1 MLWWNHTLSK
11 CIRKGEEYH
20 EKEKYILSTSLL
32 ISLTSNPVLSMA
44 GEWVDLDQEIASV
57 QENQTNNS
65 NQNDKNQESG
75 SQDISDSKDQ
85 DAESSSD
92 TPDKSEEDSDS
103 GDKKSDQDKGS
114 DESGKESDVDN
125 LDKDHKQDDPES
137 EPDKDKDSTDSDKSD
152 KEDDKDSVKE
162 DSSEKN
168 ENVSDSDST
177 DQEKK
182 DTENEDKTGE
192 KQEDGLETSSGKSDS
207 SSESKKEE
215 EEADTECAQL
225 EGCVDG
231 KHDKD
236 CPLYTEEVDLIQDA
250 ECAHLEG
257 CVDGKHDQDCPL
269 YEIISE
275 IPECAHLEGCVGD
288 VHDKD
293 CPLYE
298 EIVPALFAAKNSE
311 NSYEVSTTEE
321 LKEALE
327 EIEKN
332 EAEEAVIV
340 LTANVSVPIENDV
353 SSFGVDEKHITVESE
368 EGNLYELNFSNLAML
383 TGSCTFENVDVRG
396 YELYCNGYQTVFSK
410 DGEIHLTGTLYGG
423 GYRED
428 VDSTYVIV
436 AATGWINPYSAS
448 SGLHNVIGGSYQAS
462 VKGDTYLEI
471 TGDIQFTGGNLITP
485 GCVMGD
491 GTSGDQNNSPDVSV
505 GGTSTLIYDNQN
517 AKTSPSIVGTCGC
530 EMNGNVILDVRSGE
544 TNEICGNYEFPEKS
558 IICKDLHIIAGAKEY
573 EDTDRTLR
581 LGGNWPITGAGNLFA
596 GSPSLT
602 GTYTVEGS
610 VTIDTYENVW
620 GWDKGTEPSSYDIP
634 DIYGAIC
641 SNVGGDITINA
652 HGSHMENITG
662 AESSTVQGSVTINAI
677 NVELKN
683 SNYETEDD
691 WGDIYGL
698 KGRSTAQKAVTIKV
712 NGGDINMIMDTDQE
726 EVPTGSEINITRS
739 PKIRT
744 GVLGT
749 TNYSVAPAKAPTVN
763 LTACTATIPFIQS
776 AATVNV
782 IDHSSVTLSKGLW
795 LARNLNVEEDSYLG
809 TYDLD
814 VSELEGNATVNGT
827 WEQFYDANGTP
838 YDCTID
844 EKLYVGENGTYIS
857 HGTMNVVGTVE
868 NGGVIALM
876 KPAQFDSDYI
886 GKEGELR
893 LPVVSENNYS
903 GTAACKIPLRIM
915 GISSGKTTVNTVVSS
930 DWNTLQTPSL
940 GDNYIVSKKSGDD
953 PAQNTFLLGNEDA
966 LEQDL
971 FLKRVN
977 DPGNISGNY
986 MWQVATGITVIFDKN
1001 GGDTEASPRIISQD
1015 KMAGS
1020 VNHVSLPTTEP
1031 TKSGCKFIGWNTKA
1045 DGSGDSFTE
1054 ATNVTSSMRVYAQWE
1069 SGYVSIVPMDITV
1082 YVGGEG
1088 YSGVIGDNGFFSG
1101 NDLPEIGFYLILPD
1115 DMNALLGSS
1124 EEKQVD
1130 LSGIFSLTYYDT
1142 GDAGHTTRDWE
1153 LELYGDESM
1162 NHVTVNGQH
1171 VFIYKL
1177 MPSKINGTE
1186 EKIPLRMQFTDK
1198 DGNVMTDSKFPVNTG
1213 DEYRDYTINFYP
1225 GELNENEL
1233 RATFHVN
1240 GTTVSRKIHL
1250 GSGKLRV
1257 RGNMDESYRDISNTA
1272 PSVNPQRPGLFLA
1285 QTAQNNTDYYLNDT
1299 GIRVQASGV
1308 KLLVDHSLNDA
1319 LLRKYIESTSNAEG
1333 KYSYQ
1338 FRYLD
1343 LVDTNN
1349 GNAYVT
1355 MGAGQKMK
1363 IYWPVP
1369 ADAKAD
1375 TEFHIVHFVGLDRDA
1390 DVDMSDLW
1398 TTHIPEEMKGKKV
1411 TIDGHS
1417 FVEFSVSSFSPFALL
1432 YEKDGTATTNPD
1444 PAPSHSSS
1452 SGHGSS
1458 SGRGSTTSSGVV
1470 IETGTQETKTPDQA
1484 NALPAGT
1491 IENML
1496 EEENTESALPKTGQ
1510 EWNQS
1515 ALVFFSSILRFK
1527 EKRKLDD
1534 I

>member
-1 MLWWNHTLSK
+1 MKKKKLLS
-11 CIRKGEEYH
+11 
-20 EKEKYILSTSLL
+20 YILTTSLL
-32 ISLTSNPVLSMA
+32 ISLTANPVLSMA
-44 GEWVDLDQEIASV
+44 EETNLSQEITVDQDNPDQDSK
-57 QENQTNNS
+57 S
-65 NQNDKNQESG
+65 KN
-75 SQDISDSKDQ
+75 ISSEKNADSKDKNENDGSDRGDEIEPSEDGKTEDLQ
-85 DAESSSD
+85 EDEDKANLSSGKDEKPDLNGSDGDQSEESKKDSINDS
-92 TPDKSEEDSDS
+92 SEEDSDQADADY
-103 GDKKSDQDKGS
+103 GRL
-114 DESGKESDVDN
+114 DEDEN
-125 LDKDHKQDDPES
+125 IDPDFS
-137 EPDKDKDSTDSDKSD
+137 QP
-152 KEDDKDSVKE
+152 V
-162 DSSEKN
+162 
-168 ENVSDSDST
+168 ENP
-177 DQEKK
+177 E
-182 DTENEDKTGE
+182 E
-192 KQEDGLETSSGKSDS
+192 S
-207 SSESKKEE
+207 SSAAGTTANSGSTSGGSGTSKKND
-215 EEADTECAQL
+215 ADLDEC
-225 EGCVDG
+225 E
-231 KHDKD
+231 
-236 CPLYTEEVDLIQDA
+236 
-250 ECAHLEG
+250 HLEG
-257 CVDGKHDQDCPL
+257 CVDGKHDPECPL
-269 YEIISE
+269 YEGEVKVPSE
-275 IPECAHLEGCVGD
+275 AECAHLEGCVGD
-288 VHDKD
+288 VHDKN

-298 EIVPALFAAKNSE
+298 EPIPALFAAKNNE

-321 LKEALE
+321 LKDAFDQ
-327 EIEKN
+327 IETN
-332 EAEEAVIV
+332 EADEAVIV
-340 LTANVSVPIENDV
+340 LKADVSVPKEN
-353 SSFGVDEKHITVESE
+353 SRSFLGVTGKCITFESE
-368 EGNLYELNFSNLAML
+368 EEMHKLTFTTTIGILN
-383 TGSCTFENVDVRG
+383 GECTFENVDVRG
-396 YELYCNGYQTVFSK
+396 DKLYCNGYQTVFSE
-410 DGEIHLTGTLYGG
+410 DGEIHLTETLYGG

-436 AATGWINPYSAS
+436 AATGWINPNSAN
-448 SGLHNVIGGSYQAS
+448 GLHNVIGGSYQAS
-462 VKGDTYLEI
+462 VKDNTYLEI
-471 TGDIQFTGGNLITP
+471 TGDIKFKGGNLITP

-491 GTSGDQNNSPDVSV
+491 GTSGNQNNSPDVSV
-505 GGTSTLIYDNQN
+505 GGTATLIYDNKN
-517 AKTSPSIVGTCGC
+517 AETSPSIVGTYGC
-530 EMNGNVILDVRSGE
+530 KMQGDVLLNVRSGRS
-544 TNEICGNYEFPEKS
+544 TEICGNYESPKKS
-558 IICKDLHIIAGAKEY
+558 IIGGDLHIIAGAEEY

-581 LGGNWPITGAGNLFA
+581 LGGNWPITGAGHLFA
-596 GSPSLT
+596 QAPFST

-610 VTIDTYENVW
+610 VIIDTYENVW
-620 GWDKGTEPSSYDIP
+620 GWEKGTEPSSYDIP
-634 DIYGAIC
+634 NIYGAIC

-652 HGSHMENITG
+652 HASHMENITG
-662 AESSTVQGSVTINAI
+662 VESSTVKGSVTINATDVELKNSYYETEYDNGDIYGLYEYSGKGISTAQGSVTIN
-677 NVELKN
+677 
-683 SNYETEDD
+683 
-691 WGDIYGL
+691 
-698 KGRSTAQKAVTIKV
+698 V
-712 NGGDINMIMDTDQE
+712 NGGDVGMIMVTDQE
-726 EVPTGSEINITRS
+726 EAPTDSEINITGS

-744 GVLGT
+744 GVMGT
-749 TNYSVAPAKAPTVN
+749 TNYSGAPAEAPTAN

-782 IDHSSVTLSKGLW
+782 IDHSSVTLSQGLL
-795 LARNLNVEEDSYLG
+795 LARDLNVEENSYLG
-809 TYDLD
+809 IHDTDSVL
-814 VSELEGNATVNGT
+814 LEGDAAINGI
-827 WEQFYDANGTP
+827 WEQFHDGSSSS
-838 YDCTID
+838 YDCTI
-844 EKLYVGENGTYIS
+844 EGAMHVGENGTYIS
-857 HGTMNVVGTVE
+857 HGSTNVFGTVK
-868 NGGVIALM
+868 NGGVMALM
-876 KPAQFDSDYI
+876 KPSQFDSDYTGNE
-886 GKEGELR
+886 GKLH

-1031 TKSGCKFIGWNTKA
+1031 TKSGCRFIGWNTKA

-1069 SGYVSIVPMDITV
+1069 SGYVSIMPMDITV
-1082 YVGGEG
+1082 YVGGDG

-1130 LSGIFSLTYYDT
+1130 LSGIFSLTYDDT

-1198 DGNVMTDSKFPVNTG
+1198 YGNVMTDSKFPVNTG
-1213 DEYRDYTINFYP
+1213 DQYRNYTINFYP

-1299 GIRVQASGV
+1299 GIRIQASGV
-1308 KLLVDHSLNDA
+1308 KLLVDHSLDDA

-1444 PAPSHSSS
+1444 PTPDPAPSHSSS

-1491 IENML
+1491 TENML

-1515 ALVFFSSILRFK
+1515 ALVFFSSILLLLVTLALKKK
-1527 EKRKLDD
+1527 EN
-1534 I
+1534 

>member
-1 MLWWNHTLSK
+1 MKKKKLLS
-11 CIRKGEEYH
+11 
-20 EKEKYILSTSLL
+20 YILSTSLL

-44 GEWVDLDQEIASV
+44 MEGVDLDQEIASV
-57 QENQTNNS
+57 QENQDNNS
-65 NQNDKNQESG
+65 NQNEKDQESD
-75 SQDISDSKDQ
+75 SKDISDSKDQ

-207 SSESKKEE
+207 SSETKKEE

-321 LKEALE
+321 LKKALE

-353 SSFGVDEKHITVESE
+353 SSFGVDKKHITVESK
-368 EGNLYELNFSNLAML
+368 EGKLYKLNFSNSAML

-396 YELYCNGYQTVFSK
+396 YKLYCNGYQTVFSE
-410 DGEIHLTGTLYGG
+410 DGEIHLQETLYGG
-423 GYRED
+423 GCRED

-471 TGDIQFTGGNLITP
+471 TGDIQFTGGNHITP
-485 GCVMGD
+485 GCVMRD
-491 GTSGDQNNSPDVSV
+491 GSGNDKNNSPDVSV
-505 GGTSTLIYDNQN
+505 GGTATLIYDNQN
-517 AKTSPSIVGTCGC
+517 AETSPAIEGTYGC
-530 EMNGNVILDVRSGE
+530 EMKGDVLLDVRSGRAH
-544 TNEICGNYEFPEKS
+544 EICGNCEFPEQS
-558 IICKDLHIIAGAKEY
+558 VICGDLHIIAGAEEY
-573 EDTDRTLR
+573 EDTNRTLR
-581 LGGNWPITGAGNLFA
+581 LSWNWPITGAGNVFA
-596 GSPSLT
+596 PSST
-602 GTYTVEGS
+602 GTYTVGGS

-620 GWDKGTEPSSYDIP
+620 GWDKKEGTISDDLPE
-634 DIYGAIC
+634 IYGAIC
-641 SNVGGDITINA
+641 SNVGGNITINA
-652 HGSHMENITG
+652 YGSHMENITG
-662 AESSTVQGSVTINAI
+662 AERSTVQGSVTINATD
-677 NVELKN
+677 VELKN
-683 SNYETEDD
+683 SDYETEYDE
-691 WGDIYGL
+691 GDIYGL
-698 KGRSTAQKAVTIKV
+698 YKSTAHGAVTINV
-712 NGGDINMIMDTDQE
+712 NGGDINKIVDTNQE
-726 EVPTGSEINITRS
+726 EVPTGSEINITGS

-744 GVLGT
+744 GVIGT
-749 TNYSVAPAKAPTVN
+749 ANYSGAPAKAPTVN

-782 IDHSSVTLSKGLW
+782 DHSSVTLSQGLW
-795 LARNLNVEEDSYLG
+795 LAKNLNVEKDSYLG

-844 EKLYVGENGTYIS
+844 KKLYVGENGTYIS

-868 NGGVIALM
+868 NGGVIVLM

-915 GISSGKTTVNTVVSS
+915 GISSGNTTVNMVASS

-1031 TKSGCKFIGWNTKA
+1031 TKSGCRFIGWNTKA

-1082 YVGGEG
+1082 YVGGNG

-1308 KLLVDHSLNDA
+1308 KLLVDHSLDDA
-1319 LLRKYIESTSNAEG
+1319 LLRKYIESTSNEEG

-1491 IENML
+1491 TENML

-1515 ALVFFSSILRFK
+1515 ALVFFSSILLLLVTLALKKK
-1527 EKRKLDD
+1527 EN
-1534 I
+1534 

>member
-1 MLWWNHTLSK
+1 MTA
-11 CIRKGEEYH
+11 
-20 EKEKYILSTSLL
+20 
-32 ISLTSNPVLSMA
+32 NPVLAMT
-44 GEWVDLDQEIASV
+44 GGRGINQEITSV
-57 QENQTNNS
+57 QENQSENPNQENENQETDSKNSEEDAESFGNSDLTENDAKDNESENNDTGDS
-65 NQNDKNQESG
+65 KDNQDSSGKDASDEHIQDNQESDKDESG
-75 SQDISDSKDQ
+75 DSADQSEDADHSDAKDSSS
-85 DAESSSD
+85 DEESSSD
-92 TPDKSEEDSDS
+92 
-103 GDKKSDQDKGS
+103 
-114 DESGKESDVDN
+114 SDVDDSN
-125 LDKDHKQDDPES
+125 QKNETDNVGDSTNNKNAGDMDPE
-137 EPDKDKDSTDSDKSD
+137 KSG
-152 KEDDKDSVKE
+152 
-162 DSSEKN
+162 
-168 ENVSDSDST
+168 
-177 DQEKK
+177 
-182 DTENEDKTGE
+182 DTE
-192 KQEDGLETSSGKSDS
+192 SIDS
-207 SSESKKEE
+207 SSGNSASSSKNEE
-215 EEADTECAQL
+215 NLDEDPECAHL
-225 EGCVDG
+225 DGCVDG
-231 KHDKD
+231 KHDED
-236 CPLYTEEVDLIQDA
+236 CPCYEGEDGDVIQDA
-250 ECAHLEG
+250 ECAHLDG
-257 CVDGKHDQDCPL
+257 CVHGEHDKDCPL
-269 YEIISE
+269 YEIVPDIA
-275 IPECAHLEGCVGD
+275 ECAHLDGCVGD
-288 VHDKD
+288 VHDKN

-298 EIVPALFAAKNSE
+298 EVLPVLLTIQSEENTYEVGTTEGDLSLSEAFENIE
-311 NSYEVSTTEE
+311 NSDSDEAIII
-321 LKEALE
+321 LKG
-327 EIEKN
+327 N
-332 EAEEAVIV
+332 V
-340 LTANVSVPIENDV
+340 TAPTENDV
-353 SSFGVDEKHITVESE
+353 STLGVDGKHITFESQDDE
-368 EGNLYELNFSNLAML
+368 KYTISFLTRGMLN
-383 TGSCTFENVDVRG
+383 GPCTFENVKVSG
-396 YELYCNGYQTVFSK
+396 YKLYCNGYETIFTEES
-410 DGEIHLTGTLYGG
+410 EIHLDCTLYGG
-423 GYRED
+423 GYKED
-428 VDSTYVIV
+428 VESTYVV
-436 AATGWINPYSAS
+436 LACDGEINPTSD
-448 SGLHNVIGGSYQAS
+448 SGTHNVIGGSYQAS
-462 VKGDTYLEI
+462 VEGDTYLEI
-471 TGDIQFTGGNLITP
+471 TGNIKMQGGNHLNP

-491 GTSGDQNNSPDVSV
+491 GRSGDGKNSPDVYV
-505 GGTSTLIYDNQN
+505 GGDAMLIYDNKN
-517 AKTSPSIVGTCGC
+517 AKASPAIEGTYGC
-530 EMNGNVILDVRSGE
+530 EMRGDVTLDVRSGRA
-544 TNEICGNYEFPEKS
+544 NEICGTEEYSEKS
-558 IICKDLHIIAGAKEY
+558 IIRGNLHIIAGSEEY
-573 EDTDRTLR
+573 ENTDRTLR
-581 LGGNWPITGAGNLFA
+581 LNGNWPIVGAGNSFA
-596 GSPSLT
+596 ASPFEK
-602 GTYTVEGS
+602 GTYEVDGD
-610 VTIDTYENVW
+610 VTIDAYENVW
-620 GWDKGTEPSSYDIP
+620 GWDKEGTIP
-634 DIYGAIC
+634 DDVPEIYGAIC

-662 AESSTVQGSVTINAI
+662 AESSTVQGSVTINATD
-677 NVELKN
+677 VELKN
-683 SNYETEDD
+683 SYYETQYDES
-691 WGDIYGL
+691 DIYGL
-698 KGRSTAQKAVTIKV
+698 YEYSGKGISTAQGAVTINV

-726 EVPTGSEINITRS
+726 EVPTGSEINITGS

-744 GVLGT
+744 GVMGT
-749 TNYSVAPAKAPTVN
+749 TNYSGAPAEAPTVN

-782 IDHSSVTLSKGLW
+782 IDHSIVTLSKGLG
-795 LARNLNVEEDSYLG
+795 LARDLNVEENSYLG
-809 TYDLD
+809 IHDTDSVL
-814 VSELEGNATVNGT
+814 LEGDAAINGI
-827 WEQFYDANGTP
+827 WEQFHDGSSSS
-838 YDCTID
+838 YDCTI
-844 EKLYVGENGTYIS
+844 KGAMHVGKNGTYIS
-857 HGTMNVVGTVE
+857 HGSTNVVGTVE
-868 NGGVIALM
+868 NGGVMALM
-876 KPAQFDSDYI
+876 KPSQFDSDYT
-886 GKEGELR
+886 GKEGKLH

-915 GISSGKTTVNTVVSS
+915 GISSGNTTVNMVASS

-1031 TKSGCKFIGWNTKA
+1031 TKSGCRFIGWNTKA

-1082 YVGGEG
+1082 YVGGDG

-1162 NHVTVNGQH
+1162 NHATVNGQH

-1186 EKIPLRMQFTDK
+1186 EKIPLRMQFTDE

-1272 PSVNPQRPGLFLA
+1272 PSVNPQRPGLILA

-1308 KLLVDHSLNDA
+1308 KLLVDHSLDDA

-1398 TTHIPEEMKGKKV
+1398 TTHIPDEMKGKKV

-1432 YEKDGTATTNPD
+1432 YEKDGTATTNPDPTPD

-1491 IENML
+1491 TENML

-1515 ALVFFSSILRFK
+1515 ALVFFSSILLLLVTLALKKK
-1527 EKRKLDD
+1527 EN
-1534 I
+1534 

>member
-1 MLWWNHTLSK
+1 MKKKKLLS
-11 CIRKGEEYH
+11 
-20 EKEKYILSTSLL
+20 YILTTSLL
-32 ISLTSNPVLSMA
+32 IALTANPVLSMA
-44 GEWVDLDQEIASV
+44 EETNLSQETTVDQEKDNPD
-57 QENQTNNS
+57 Q
-65 NQNDKNQESG
+65 DYK
-75 SQDISDSKDQ
+75 SQDIASKENEDSKDENENDMSDSADKTEQ
-85 DAESSSD
+85 SGDGKTEDLQEKEDKSDLTSEKDEKSDLNGSDDDQSEESKKDPINDS
-92 TPDKSEEDSDS
+92 SEEDSDQADADY
-103 GDKKSDQDKGS
+103 GRLEE
-114 DESGKESDVDN
+114 DEN
-125 LDKDHKQDDPES
+125 IDPDFSQPE
-137 EPDKDKDSTDSDKSD
+137 
-152 KEDDKDSVKE
+152 ED
-162 DSSEKN
+162 
-168 ENVSDSDST
+168 ENQPV
-177 DQEKK
+177 
-182 DTENEDKTGE
+182 ENPEE
-192 KQEDGLETSSGKSDS
+192 S
-207 SSESKKEE
+207 SSTAGTTTNSGSTSGGSGTSKKND
-215 EEADTECAQL
+215 ADLDEC
-225 EGCVDG
+225 E
-231 KHDKD
+231 
-236 CPLYTEEVDLIQDA
+236 
-250 ECAHLEG
+250 HLEG
-257 CVDGKHDQDCPL
+257 CVDGKHDPECPL
-269 YEIISE
+269 YEGEVKVPSE
-275 IPECAHLEGCVGD
+275 AECAHLEGCVGD
-288 VHDKD
+288 VHDKN

-298 EIVPALFAAKNSE
+298 EPIPALFAAKNNE

-321 LKEALE
+321 LKDAFDQ
-327 EIEKN
+327 IETN
-332 EAEEAVIV
+332 EADEAVIV
-340 LTANVSVPIENDV
+340 LKADVSVPKEN
-353 SSFGVDEKHITVESE
+353 SRSFLGVNGKCITFESE
-368 EGNLYELNFSNLAML
+368 EEMHKLTFTTTIGILN
-383 TGSCTFENVDVRG
+383 GECTFENVDVRG
-396 YELYCNGYQTVFSK
+396 YELFCNGYRTDFTENS
-410 DGEIHLTGTLYGG
+410 EIHLSQTLYGG
-423 GYRED
+423 GYQED

-436 AATGWINPYSAS
+436 AATGEINPYSAN
-448 SGLHNVIGGSYQAS
+448 GFHNVIGGSYKAS
-462 VKGDTYLEI
+462 VEGNTYLEI
-471 TGDIQFTGGNLITP
+471 TGDIKFKGGNLITP

-505 GGTSTLIYDNQN
+505 GGTATLIYDNQN

-558 IICKDLHIIAGAKEY
+558 IICKDLHIIAGSEEY
-573 EDTDRTLR
+573 ENTNRTLR
-581 LGGNWPITGAGNLFA
+581 LGGNWPITGAGHLFA
-596 GSPSLT
+596 QAPFST

-620 GWDKGTEPSSYDIP
+620 GWDKGTEPSSYNIP

-641 SNVGGDITINA
+641 SNVGGNITINA

-662 AESSTVQGSVTINAI
+662 AESSTVQGSVTINATD
-677 NVELKN
+677 VELKN
-683 SNYETEDD
+683 SNYETEYDE
-691 WGDIYGL
+691 GDIYGL
-698 KGRSTAQKAVTIKV
+698 YEYSNKGISTAQGAVTINV
-712 NGGDINMIMDTDQE
+712 NGGDINMIEDTDQE
-726 EVPTGSEINITRS
+726 EVPIDSEINITGS

-744 GVLGT
+744 GVIGT
-749 TNYSVAPAKAPTVN
+749 ANYSGAPAKAPTVN

-782 IDHSSVTLSKGLW
+782 DHSSVTLSQGLW
-795 LARNLNVEEDSYLG
+795 LAKNLNVEKDSYLG

-844 EKLYVGENGTYIS
+844 KKLYVGENGTYIS

-868 NGGVIALM
+868 NGGVIVLM

-1031 TKSGCKFIGWNTKA
+1031 TKSGCRFIGWNTKA

-1308 KLLVDHSLNDA
+1308 KLLVDHSLDDA

-1491 IENML
+1491 TENML

-1515 ALVFFSSILRFK
+1515 ALVFFSSILLLLVTLALKKK
-1527 EKRKLDD
+1527 EN
-1534 I
+1534 

>member
-1 MLWWNHTLSK
+1 MKKKKLLS
-11 CIRKGEEYH
+11 
-20 EKEKYILSTSLL
+20 YILSTSLL

-44 GEWVDLDQEIASV
+44 MEGVDLDQEIASV

-85 DAESSSD
+85 KDESSSD

-353 SSFGVDEKHITVESE
+353 TSFGVDEKHITVESE
-368 EGNLYELNFSNLAML
+368 EGKLYELNFSNTAML

-396 YELYCNGYQTVFSK
+396 YKLYCNGYQTVFSE

-436 AATGWINPYSAS
+436 AATGEINPNSAS

-471 TGDIQFTGGNLITP
+471 TGDIQFTGGNHITP
-485 GCVMGD
+485 GCVMRD
-491 GTSGDQNNSPDVSV
+491 GTGNDQNNNPHVSV
-505 GGTSTLIYDNQN
+505 GGTATLIYDNQN
-517 AKTSPSIVGTCGC
+517 AETSPAIEGTYGC
-530 EMNGNVILDVRSGE
+530 EMKGDVLLDVRSGR
-544 TNEICGNYEFPEKS
+544 THEICGNCEFPEQS
-558 IICKDLHIIAGAKEY
+558 VICGDLHIIAGAEEY
-573 EDTDRTLR
+573 EDTDRILR

-596 GSPSLT
+596 GSPFST
-602 GTYTVEGS
+602 GTYTVGGS

-620 GWDKGTEPSSYDIP
+620 GWDKEGTIP
-634 DIYGAIC
+634 DDVPEIYGAIC

-662 AESSTVQGSVTINAI
+662 AESSTVQGSVTINATD
-677 NVELKN
+677 VELKN
-683 SNYETEDD
+683 RYYETQYDE
-691 WGDIYGL
+691 GDIYGL
-698 KGRSTAQKAVTIKV
+698 YEYSNKGISTAQGAVTINV

-726 EVPTGSEINITRS
+726 EVPTGSEINITGS

-744 GVLGT
+744 GVMGT
-749 TNYSVAPAKAPTVN
+749 TNYSGAPAKAPTAN

-795 LARNLNVEEDSYLG
+795 LARDLNVEENSYLG
-809 TYDLD
+809 IHDTDSVL
-814 VSELEGNATVNGT
+814 LEGDAAINGI
-827 WEQFYDANGTP
+827 WEQFHDGSSSS
-838 YDCTID
+838 YDCTI
-844 EKLYVGENGTYIS
+844 EGAMHVGENGTYIS
-857 HGTMNVVGTVE
+857 HGSTNVFGTVE
-868 NGGVIALM
+868 NGGVMALM
-876 KPAQFDSDYI
+876 KPSQFDSNYI
-886 GKEGELR
+886 GNEGELR
-893 LPVVSENNYS
+893 LPVVSENNYG
-903 GTAACKIPLRIM
+903 GTAAYKIPLRIM
-915 GISSGKTTVNTVVSS
+915 GISSGNTTVNMVASS

-1031 TKSGCKFIGWNTKA
+1031 TKSGCRFIGWNTKA

-1082 YVGGEG
+1082 YVGGDG

-1308 KLLVDHSLNDA
+1308 KLLVDHSLDDA
-1319 LLRKYIESTSNAEG
+1319 LLRKYIESTSNEEG

-1444 PAPSHSSS
+1444 PTPDPAPSHSSS

-1491 IENML
+1491 TENML

-1515 ALVFFSSILRFK
+1515 ALVFFSSILLLLVTLALKKK
-1527 EKRKLDD
+1527 EN
-1534 I
+1534 

>member
-1 MLWWNHTLSK
+1 MMVWWMEIFTQKNVHPPQSFNTQKLLS
-11 CIRKGEEYH
+11 
-20 EKEKYILSTSLL
+20 YILSTSLL
-32 ISLTSNPVLSMA
+32 ISLTSNPVLAMTGGGA
-44 GEWVDLDQEIASV
+44 NIDQEITSV

-85 DAESSSD
+85 KDESSSD

-168 ENVSDSDST
+168 EDVSDSDST

-182 DTENEDKTGE
+182 DTEKEDKTGE

-207 SSESKKEE
+207 SSETKKEE

-332 EAEEAVIV
+332 EADEAVIV

-368 EGNLYELNFSNLAML
+368 EGNLYELNFSNRAML

-396 YELYCNGYQTVFSK
+396 YKLYCNGYQTVFSE

-436 AATGWINPYSAS
+436 AATGEINPNSAN
-448 SGLHNVIGGSYQAS
+448 GLHNVIGGSYQAS

-471 TGDIQFTGGNLITP
+471 TGDIKFKGGNHITP

-505 GGTSTLIYDNQN
+505 GGTATLIYDNQN
-517 AKTSPSIVGTCGC
+517 AETSPAIEGTYGC
-530 EMNGNVILDVRSGE
+530 EMKGDVLLDVRSGRA
-544 TNEICGNYEFPEKS
+544 NEICGNYEFPEKS
-558 IICKDLHIIAGAKEY
+558 VIGGDLHIIAGAEEY
-573 EDTDRTLR
+573 EDTDRILR

-596 GSPSLT
+596 GSPFST
-602 GTYTVEGS
+602 GTYTVDGS

-620 GWDKGTEPSSYDIP
+620 GWDKEGTIP
-634 DIYGAIC
+634 DDVPEIYGAIC

-662 AESSTVQGSVTINAI
+662 AESSTVQGSVTINATD
-677 NVELKN
+677 VELKN
-683 SNYETEDD
+683 SYYETQYDE
-691 WGDIYGL
+691 GDIYGL
-698 KGRSTAQKAVTIKV
+698 YEYSNKGISTAQGAVTINV

-726 EVPTGSEINITRS
+726 EVPTGSEINITGS

-744 GVLGT
+744 GVMGT
-749 TNYSVAPAKAPTVN
+749 TNYSGAPAEAPTAN

-782 IDHSSVTLSKGLW
+782 DHSSVTLSKGLW
-795 LARNLNVEEDSYLG
+795 LARNLNVEENSYLG
-809 TYDLD
+809 IHDTDSVL
-814 VSELEGNATVNGT
+814 LEGDAAINGI
-827 WEQFYDANGTP
+827 WEQFHDGSSSS
-838 YDCTID
+838 YDCTI
-844 EKLYVGENGTYIS
+844 EGAMHVGENGTYIS
-857 HGTMNVVGTVE
+857 HGSTNVFGTVE
-868 NGGVIALM
+868 NGGVMALM
-876 KPAQFDSDYI
+876 KPSQFDSDYTGNE
-886 GKEGELR
+886 GKLH

-915 GISSGKTTVNTVVSS
+915 GISSGNTTVNMVASS

-1031 TKSGCKFIGWNTKA
+1031 TKSGLQIY
-1045 DGSGDSFTE
+1045 
-1054 ATNVTSSMRVYAQWE
+1054 R
-1069 SGYVSIVPMDITV
+1069 
-1082 YVGGEG
+1082 
-1088 YSGVIGDNGFFSG
+1088 
-1101 NDLPEIGFYLILPD
+1101 
-1115 DMNALLGSS
+1115 
-1124 EEKQVD
+1124 
-1130 LSGIFSLTYYDT
+1130 
-1142 GDAGHTTRDWE
+1142 
-1153 LELYGDESM
+1153 LE
-1162 NHVTVNGQH
+1162 
-1171 VFIYKL
+1171 YK
-1177 MPSKINGTE
+1177 S
-1186 EKIPLRMQFTDK
+1186 
-1198 DGNVMTDSKFPVNTG
+1198 
-1213 DEYRDYTINFYP
+1213 
-1225 GELNENEL
+1225 
-1233 RATFHVN
+1233 
-1240 GTTVSRKIHL
+1240 
-1250 GSGKLRV
+1250 
-1257 RGNMDESYRDISNTA
+1257 
-1272 PSVNPQRPGLFLA
+1272 
-1285 QTAQNNTDYYLNDT
+1285 
-1299 GIRVQASGV
+1299 
-1308 KLLVDHSLNDA
+1308 
-1319 LLRKYIESTSNAEG
+1319 
-1333 KYSYQ
+1333 
-1338 FRYLD
+1338 
-1343 LVDTNN
+1343 
-1349 GNAYVT
+1349 
-1355 MGAGQKMK
+1355 
-1363 IYWPVP
+1363 
-1369 ADAKAD
+1369 
-1375 TEFHIVHFVGLDRDA
+1375 
-1390 DVDMSDLW
+1390 
-1398 TTHIPEEMKGKKV
+1398 
-1411 TIDGHS
+1411 
-1417 FVEFSVSSFSPFALL
+1417 
-1432 YEKDGTATTNPD
+1432 
-1444 PAPSHSSS
+1444 
-1452 SGHGSS
+1452 
-1458 SGRGSTTSSGVV
+1458 
-1470 IETGTQETKTPDQA
+1470 
-1484 NALPAGT
+1484 
-1491 IENML
+1491 
-1496 EEENTESALPKTGQ
+1496 
-1510 EWNQS
+1510 
-1515 ALVFFSSILRFK
+1515 
-1527 EKRKLDD
+1527 
-1534 I
+1534 